1 MAERPHYFGSWC
13 VLFTDAV
20 CLAGAYCL
28 VGTAGS
34 DTMVA
39 LSLPIW
45 IVWMSVCY
53 GLLALFLRRPHTT
66 GQLAIVGLSAL
77 CSRRCPGF
85 VKLRSFRCLQP
96 ALWPGLSVGH
106 TATHHLFT
114 DRALQ
119 TPNTHELCGAICFCC
134 AGLSADPAGR
144 HCAARF
150 LQSLHFSGRCAL
162 LPLSHWHAVVPQWYL
177 LGSVF
182 PWACSSSFGR
192 LRLSNCHLFLGDPF
206 CIWSCTAGH
215 SACMGSSEGHSWNRG
230 QRSIL
235 RHYVFALTAAGG
247 RGGRRCTAAAS
258 VILFRCRN
266 YGAGQ
271 CHAAC
276 LADAS
281 CHSRYDCTASA
292 DCNAGPAG
300 YQTWRSS
307 ETLFRHNTA
316 H

>member
-53 GLLALFLRRPHTT
+53 GLLALFLRRPRTT

-150 LQSLHFSGRCAL
+150 YNLCILV
-162 LPLSHWHAVVPQWYL
+162 AVVLCFLYL
-177 LGSVF
+177 IGTRLFPNGISSVLF
-182 PWACSSSFGR
+182 SRGMQQQLWPPASF
-192 LRLSNCHLFLGDPF
+192 
-206 CIWSCTAGH
+206 
-215 SACMGSSEGHSWNRG
+215 
-230 QRSIL
+230 
-235 RHYVFALTAAGG
+235 
-247 RGGRRCTAAAS
+247 
-258 VILFRCRN
+258 
-266 YGAGQ
+266 
-271 CHAAC
+271 
-276 LADAS
+276 
-281 CHSRYDCTASA
+281 
-292 DCNAGPAG
+292 
-300 YQTWRSS
+300 
-307 ETLFRHNTA
+307 
-316 H
+316 